1 MSTGLV
7 AFTIAALAGVG
18 LVVTLGILSL
28 LSGGFHF
35 LFARPKL
42 TVLKSKHGDTGF
54 AFAFNWNASREPAK
68 FSKVK
73 VRLFNAFGSPSQVE
87 VAHEFPARDQSFSA
101 DVDMGPGMS
110 KLLRAEGIEKALITV
125 EVTSSNNEIT
135 HFKEM
140 RGKEFLKKR
149 TESTKTSDE
158 FSHENKKE
166 APKTYYH
173 TVSRSF
179 IADPLPEN
187 ANKSLKIATNPEFAG
202 DFAAAGGAASE
213 APAEN
218 FAVSKVWIEP
228 GCIVCNACE
237 GIYPEVFEVT
247 DTTCLIRPNA
257 PLDDGLRILESAEAC
272 PVEVIKFEK
281 A

>member
-7 AFTIAALAGVG
+7 AFTVAALAAVG

-35 LFARPKL
+35 LLARPKL
-42 TVLKSKHGDTGF
+42 TVLKSKHGDNGF
-54 AFAFNWNASREPAK
+54 AFAMNWNASREPAK

-87 VAHEFPARDQSFSA
+87 VSHEFPPQDESFAA
-101 DVDMGPGMS
+101 DVDMGAGMQ
-110 KLLRAEGIEKALITV
+110 KLLRAQGIEKALITV

-140 RGKEFLKKR
+140 RGSEFLKKR
-149 TESTKTSDE
+149 TESNQTSEE
-158 FSHENKKE
+158 FTHSNSKE
-166 APKTYYH
+166 AAKKYYH

-179 IADPLPEN
+179 VADPLPEN

-202 DFAAAGGAASE
+202 DFAAAGGASD

-218 FAVSKVWIEP
+218 FAVAKVWIEP

-237 GIYPEVFEVT
+237 GIFPEVFEVT

-257 PLDDGLRILESAEAC
+257 PLDDGLRILEAAEAC
-272 PVEVIKFEK
+272 PVEVIKFDK